1 MGIRTSSVDRPAAG
15 RAGLRPVRL
24 GLDVP
29 LLLTLCTL
37 IVFGLLILYSAS
49 WDFSRAITEN
59 KDPNYLFNR
68 QLLWLLIGLGGSVVM
83 MAVNYRWW
91 EKLALPAMILTVITL
106 IVVLVIAEVRLGAA
120 RSISGGSY
128 QPSELAKLI
137 TVIYLSVWLHAKR
150 DYLNQ
155 LGFGLIPM
163 AMILGIVGGL
173 IYAQPDVSAVLTVVV
188 LGALMFFLAGGDLKQ
203 ILIVIVVTLLVGWI
217 VVMAN
222 DTGRARV
229 ESYWLG
235 VQDPTAAP
243 YHVQRSL
250 EAFVKGGWFGVGIG
264 KADTKH
270 TGLPVP
276 PTDSIFAVIGEETG
290 VLGSAFTLGL
300 YTLLLWRGMEIAR
313 RAPDLLGSLLAGG
326 LSLWVAMEAYINMAV
341 ILGLIPFAG
350 NALPFVS
357 SGGSSLVSS
366 LVAMGVVM
374 SVSRV
379 SERELREQNTRTSDA
394 IDFQK
399 RRDDRPPRWTASKP
413 ASKPIGEFKDKQIKS
428 PMAKQDSKA
437 RRIKR
442 AKQD

>member
-1 MGIRTSSVDRPAAG
+1 MGIRTSVNHPASS
-15 RAGLRPVRL
+15 RANLRLVRL
-24 GLDVP
+24 GVDVP
-29 LLLTLCTL
+29 LLLTLFTL

-59 KDPNYLFNR
+59 KDPNYIFNR
-68 QLLWLLIGLGGSVVM
+68 QLLWLLLGLSGAIVCM
-83 MAVNYRWW
+83 FINYRWW
-91 EKLALPAMILTVITL
+91 EKLALPAMAVTILTL
-106 IVVLVIAEVRLGAA
+106 IVVLAISEVRLGAA

-137 TVIYLSVWLHAKR
+137 TVIYLSVWLFAKR
-150 DYLNQ
+150 DYINQ

-163 AMILGIVGGL
+163 GLILGIVGGL

-188 LGALMFFLAGGDLKQ
+188 LGALMFFLAGGDLRQ
-203 ILIVIVVTLLVGWI
+203 ILIVVVVTLMVGWF

-229 ESYWLG
+229 ASYWVG

-250 EAFVKGGWFGVGIG
+250 EAFVKGGWFGAGIG

-290 VLGSAFTLGL
+290 VIGSFFTLGL

-313 RAPDLLGSLLAGG
+313 RAPDLLGALLAGG

-366 LVAMGVVM
+366 LIAMGIVM
-374 SVSRV
+374 NVSRV
-379 SERELREQNTRTSDA
+379 SEREAREANTRTSDV
-394 IDFQK
+394 IDYQK
-399 RRDDRPPRWTASKP
+399 RRDDRPPRWAASKP
-413 ASKPIGEFKDKQIKS
+413 ASKPVGEFKDKQIKS
-428 PMAKQDSKA
+428 PMAKRDPKA

-442 AKQD
+442 AGKN